1 MQLSIEIKK
10 GEKYFV
16 GRCPEL
22 GVTTQGKTVQETKTN
37 LKEAIELHLESMVDY
52 MIEHGK
58 VRIEHGKIM
67 EARRI

>member
-1 MQLSIEIKK
+1 MRLSIDVKK

-22 GVTTQGKTVQETKTN
+22 GVTTQGKTAAEAKKN
-37 LKEAIELHLESMVDY
+37 LKEAISLHLESMVDY

-58 VRIEHGKIM
+58 VRIENGKII
-67 EARRI
+67 EA